1 MDVAILKTL
10 IPLALTA
17 IGGLIAIVRLQSKV
31 AENSK
36 QLDMLLKDVGRL
48 EKESEGTVTLVAKM
62 EQAERNVTGLWNAN
76 DQMLSKL
83 ERHRDR
89 LDERYISLR
98 DKINGGT
105 KH

>member
-31 AENSK
+31 AENST
-36 QLDMLLKDVGRL
+36 QLDMRLKEGGRV
-48 EKESEGTVTLVAKM
+48 EKESEVTVTLVAKM

>member
-31 AENSK
+31 AENTK

-48 EKESEGTVTLVAKM
+48 EKESEVTVTLVAKM
-62 EQAERNVTGLWNAN
+62 EQAERNVTVCGMQTIKCCPSWSVTA
-76 DQMLSKL
+76 
-83 ERHRDR
+83 
-89 LDERYISLR
+89 IA
-98 DKINGGT
+98 
-105 KH
+105 